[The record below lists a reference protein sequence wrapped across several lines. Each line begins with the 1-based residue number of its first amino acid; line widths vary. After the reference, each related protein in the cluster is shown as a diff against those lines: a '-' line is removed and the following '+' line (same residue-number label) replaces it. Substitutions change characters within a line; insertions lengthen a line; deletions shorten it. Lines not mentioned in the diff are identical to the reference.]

1 MKMVAALLGLVLI
14 TGSLMAELSVAN
26 IEKMVED
33 IKAKRTSKMR
43 DDTNISSPFI
53 TVKTENND
61 TIRTLVPAEKQRR
74 PYVLGAVMNGS
85 AFINN
90 TWYAAGDKVGTF
102 VVEKILPDHVILK
115 HDKRTIMLFFRK
127 TKNLLKISEE

>member
-1 MKMVAALLGLVLI
+1 MKMVAALVGLLMI
-14 TGSLMAELSVAN
+14 TGSLTAELSVAN

-61 TIRTLVPAEKQRR
+61 TVRTLVPAEKERR
-74 PYVLGAVMNGS
+74 SFVLGGVMNGS

-90 TWYAAGDKVGTF
+90 EWHTVGEKVGSF
-102 VVEKILPDHVILK
+102 VVEKIAPDHVVLK